1 MNFLI
6 LTPDGVGSTILQRL
20 LTMTFSLE
28 NVNAVNTHELTNR
41 ILLEDNIAVHD
52 KRFIGSRWKQMY
64 AQSLPEIESI
74 IRQSSKDTNI
84 ISRVAKYHLDNRSEH
99 LGESKELVTNFY
111 KFLNAVYDKKIMC
124 VRNNIFEYAL
134 SWSIRERSGILN
146 VYDRDDKKKVFGIKS
161 VQEDFFLKKCQQYI
175 DYTYWIKDNFP
186 DTIEISY
193 EDMITNTDA
202 VLEQLTGFKN
212 TYKNSFKLE
221 LSKILKIE
229 YETFNAL
236 MTNKKLT
243 KYTNKELGAL
253 VQYKRYTKKLVDEN
267 KIMNQPIKNTTLY
280 DKRRQIKNFNNC
292 LRKFESFAKNHNWID
307 TSNAT
312 YDFWHDK
319 KL

>member
-41 ILLEDNIAVHD
+41 ILLDNNIAVHD
-52 KRFIGSRWKQMY
+52 KRFFRSGWKQKY
-64 AQSLPEIESI
+64 AQSLLDIENI
-74 IRQSSKDTNI
+74 IKQSSKDTNI
-84 ISRVAKYHLDNRSEH
+84 ISRVAKYHLDNRKDPLDHQS
-99 LGESKELVTNFY
+99 NFY
-111 KFLNAVYDKKIMC
+111 KFLNEAYDKKIMC

-134 SWSIRERSGILN
+134 SWSIREESGILN
-146 VYDRDDKKKVFGIKS
+146 VYDRDDKQKVFAVNS
-161 VQEDFFLKKCQQYI
+161 VKEDFFEKKCQQYL
-175 DYTYWIKDNFP
+175 DYTYWVKDNFP
-186 DTIEISY
+186 NVIEVAY
-193 EDMITNTDA
+193 EDMVTNPDK
-202 VLEQLTGFKN
+202 VLEQQTGFKN
-212 TYKNSFKLE
+212 TYKNNFKLE
-221 LSKILKIE
+221 LSRILKIE

-253 VQYKRYTKKLVDEN
+253 VQYKRYTKKLVDED

-280 DKRRQIKNFNNC
+280 DKRRQVKNFNNC
-292 LRKFESFAKNHNWID
+292 LRKFESFAKNHNWIN